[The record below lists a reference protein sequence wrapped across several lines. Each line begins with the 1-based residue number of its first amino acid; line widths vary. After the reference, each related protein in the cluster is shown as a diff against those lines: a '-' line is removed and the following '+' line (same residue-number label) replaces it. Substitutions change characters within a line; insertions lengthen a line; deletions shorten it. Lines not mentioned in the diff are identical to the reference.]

1 MVGREGDGG
10 EKVGG
15 HGKEKWER
23 RRNLKLRAKGYF
35 HNKVWTKS
43 NINRIDSSTLIL
55 NGFGLHQPHF
65 GS

>member
-35 HNKVWTKS
+35 HT
-43 NINRIDSSTLIL
+43 
-55 NGFGLHQPHF
+55 
-65 GS
+65 